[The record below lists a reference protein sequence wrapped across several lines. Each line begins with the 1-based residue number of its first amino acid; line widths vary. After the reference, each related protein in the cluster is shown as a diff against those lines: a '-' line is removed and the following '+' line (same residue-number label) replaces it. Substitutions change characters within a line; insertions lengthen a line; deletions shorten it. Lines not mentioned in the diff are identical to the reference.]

1 MNKKL
6 YLLGLLIIFFAIS
19 CSNQEDAP
27 DIPQPTTEQTST
39 TITLEQ
45 ARADLLSL
53 LNDINMA
60 DSRASSVK
68 VISEAYSINVGTTS
82 RSDSTNALIH
92 VFNFANDEGYAIMSG
107 GNRFPSLISLADK
120 GSLRPDEP
128 ITIPE
133 SQCSSTMLK
142 RNSSRLLT
150 WLLTEEV

>member
-1 MNKKL
+1 M
-6 YLLGLLIIFFAIS
+6 GLLITFFAIS

-68 VISEAYSINVGTTS
+68 VISEAY
-82 RSDSTNALIH
+82 
-92 VFNFANDEGYAIMSG
+92 
-107 GNRFPSLISLADK
+107 
-120 GSLRPDEP
+120 
-128 ITIPE
+128 
-133 SQCSSTMLK
+133 
-142 RNSSRLLT
+142 
-150 WLLTEEV
+150 